1 MTEEYFRYGERE
13 MAYLKSRDR
22 RLGEVIDL
30 LGFVKRPVIPD
41 LFSALVNSVVGQQI
55 STKAHQTIWK
65 RMTDALGAITP
76 ESLLSLDEDGLQKFG
91 ITFRK
96 AGYIRSIAEKAASGE
111 LDIGALSA
119 MSDAEVCRTLSSL
132 DGVGV
137 WTAEMLMLHSM
148 QRPDVLSFGDLAILR
163 GMRMLYHHRKIT
175 RELFEKYR
183 RRYSPCGSVAS
194 IYLWAISAGKVEG
207 MRDYAPKS
215 KPKK

>member
-1 MTEEYFRYGERE
+1 
-13 MAYLKSRDR
+13 
-22 RLGEVIDL
+22 
-30 LGFVKRPVIPD
+30 
-41 LFSALVNSVVGQQI
+41 
-55 STKAHQTIWK
+55 
-65 RMTDALGAITP
+65 MTDALGSVTP
-76 ESLLSLDEDGLQKFG
+76 ESLLTLDEDALQKFG

-111 LDIGALSA
+111 LDIGALNA
-119 MSDAEVCRTLSSL
+119 MSDAEVYRKLS
-132 DGVGV
+132 VGV

-194 IYLWAISAGKVEG
+194 IYLWAISAGKAGE
-207 MRDYAPKS
+207 MRDYAPKT
-215 KPKK
+215 KPRK

>member
-30 LGFVKRPVIPD
+30 LGFVPRPVIPNI
-41 LFSALVNSVVGQQI
+41 FSALVNSVVGQQI

-65 RMTDALGAITP
+65 RMTDALGSVTP
-76 ESLLSLDEDGLQKFG
+76 ESLLTIDEDALQKFG

-111 LDIGALSA
+111 LDIGALNA
-119 MSDAEVCRTLSSL
+119 MSEAEVCRTLSSL

-137 WTAEMLMLHSM
+137 WTSM

-194 IYLWAISAGKVEG
+194 IYLWAISAGKAGE
-207 MRDYAPKS
+207 MRDYAPKT
-215 KPKK
+215 KPRK